1 MLEGLV
7 GRAVCVI
14 VETVVFVLVVDVV
27 GEVVVSVVV
36 EGVFVADQ
44 RVH

>member
-14 VETVVFVLVVDVV
+14 VETVAFVLVVDVV